1 MSMLAELVEVV
12 IGVDTHS
19 QTHTAAVLDARTGG
33 VLARATVTADPDG
46 YAELVA
52 LAEQHSGLR
61 AWAMAGAGGYGA
73 GLARHLAAGSEMVVE
88 LDRPKRPAR
97 RAGAKSDPI
106 DAERAARDALAR
118 TRLAQPKTGAERA
131 ALQMRLTARRAAVEA
146 TSTSQRQLLAMVITA
161 PEQVRAR
168 FRGQNTRAMITTAAR
183 LRPGA
188 STDDIEVITA
198 LTVLH
203 DLADRIRF
211 LEAEALGH
219 EKAIRTIVRSW
230 RSDLLELTGVGPIVA
245 ATVLTAWSHPGRCRN
260 DAAFAM
266 LAGTAPIPAS
276 SGKTVRYRLNRSGD
290 RQLNRA
296 LHTVTL
302 SRLHQGLCPSSDQ
315 RAQAVTQSGLLLLD
329 PGERRAFAG
338 EGGDGR
344 WPLRGVYAEGVAEVG
359 EGDALEQCDP
369 RRVLV
374 GGLLRV
380 VAGDTPEGVLR
391 VGEGEQG
398 LGAGAE
404 GVGVC

>member
-19 QTHTAAVLDARTGG
+19 QTHTAAVLDARSGG

-52 LAEQHSGLR
+52 VADQHSGLR
-61 AWAMAGAGGYGA
+61 AWAMEGAGGYGA
-73 GLARHLAAGSEMVVE
+73 GLARHLAGADELVVE

-118 TRLAQPKTGAERA
+118 TRLTQPKTGAQRA

-146 TSTSQRQLLAMVITA
+146 ATAAQRQLLAMVITA
-161 PEQVRAR
+161 PEKVRAR
-168 FRGQNTRAMITTAAR
+168 FRGQSTRAAIITAAQ

-188 STDDIEVITA
+188 SKADIESLTA

-203 DLADRIRF
+203 DLARRIRF
-211 LEAEALGH
+211 LEAEASGH
-219 EKAIRTIVRSW
+219 EKAIRAIVRSW
-230 RSDLLELTGVGPIVA
+230 RPDLLELVGVGPIVA

-266 LAGTAPIPAS
+266 LAGVAPIPAS

-290 RQLNRA
+290 RQLNRV

-302 SRLHQGLCPSSDQ
+302 TRLQ
-315 RAQAVTQSGLLLLD
+315 RDDRTRAYAD
-329 PGERRAFAG
+329 RRRA
-338 EGGDGR
+338 EGRTDR
-344 WPLRGVYAEGVAEVG
+344 EIKRCLKRYIARELYRR
-359 EGDALEQCDP
+359 LES
-369 RRVLV
+369 
-374 GGLLRV
+374 
-380 VAGDTPEGVLR
+380 TPS
-391 VGEGEQG
+391 
-398 LGAGAE
+398 AA
-404 GVGVC
+404 

>member
-19 QTHTAAVLDARTGG
+19 QTHTAAVLDARTGA
-33 VLARATVTADPDG
+33 VLAGATVTADPDG
-46 YAELVA
+46 YAELTA

-61 AWAMAGAGGYGA
+61 AWAMEGTGGYGA
-73 GLARHLAAGSEMVVE
+73 GLARHLAAAEELVVE

-118 TRLAQPKTGAERA
+118 TRLAQPKTGPERA

-146 TSTSQRQLLAMVITA
+146 ATAAQRQLLALVITA
-161 PEQVRAR
+161 PETVRAR
-168 FRGQNTRAMITTAAR
+168 FRGQSTRAMITTAAR

-188 STDDIEVITA
+188 SSGDVEVVTA
-198 LTVLH
+198 LTVLQ
-203 DLADRIRF
+203 DLARRIRF

-219 EKAIRTIVRSW
+219 ERDIRAIVRSW
-230 RSDLLELTGVGPIVA
+230 RPDLLQLAGVGPIVA

-296 LHTVTL
+296 LHTVVL
-302 SRLHQGLCPSSDQ
+302 SRLQ
-315 RAQAVTQSGLLLLD
+315 RD
-329 PGERRAFAG
+329 ERTRAYADRRRTEGKTDREIKRCLKRYIGRQLYRHLEAG
-338 EGGDGR
+338 
-344 WPLRGVYAEGVAEVG
+344 PIAA
-359 EGDALEQCDP
+359 
-369 RRVLV
+369 
-374 GGLLRV
+374 
-380 VAGDTPEGVLR
+380 
-391 VGEGEQG
+391 
-398 LGAGAE
+398 
-404 GVGVC
+404 